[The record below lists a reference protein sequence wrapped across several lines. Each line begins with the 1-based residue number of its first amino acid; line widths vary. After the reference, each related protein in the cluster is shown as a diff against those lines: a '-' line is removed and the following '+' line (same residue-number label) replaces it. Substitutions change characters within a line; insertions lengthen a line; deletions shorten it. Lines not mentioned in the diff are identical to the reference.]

1 MLTSAPLPPREGIG
15 FYVWNLSRFL
25 TNMGHDVEVITRG
38 RAGRTQTEVVD
49 GITVRRVTFFPGY
62 PLHVH
67 LHSAFV
73 SAVLR
78 DRARQAD
85 LFHLHSPLVRL
96 PRTSVPALVTVHTP
110 MKADT
115 GAIRANTIHGLLI
128 KLQAPISY
136 RIEKQVLGRVCKV
149 TAVATSV
156 AQELAAYGVDPSE
169 VRVLGNGVDTE
180 VFFPGPEAANRDAP
194 YFLTA
199 GRLGARKGLEDL
211 VECAAQVLALHP
223 DHRFLIA
230 GGGPLEHKLRAAI
243 AGRKLESQIVLLGH
257 ISDRA
262 RMVELYRGA
271 TAYVHAAHYEG
282 LPTVLLEAMACGRP
296 VVATAVSGALDVVE
310 HERNG
315 LLVPPRQPDAMAQA
329 VIRLVDEPD
338 LAAELGL
345 AARQTIMDRYSWQAV
360 TRGYV
365 REYEGLLGGARR

>member
-1 MLTSAPLPPREGIG
+1 MLTSARFPPREGIG

-25 TNMGHDVEVITRG
+25 TNLGHDVQIITRG
-38 RAGRTQTEVVD
+38 RPGRTQTEVVD
-49 GITVRRVTFFPGY
+49 GITVRRVTFVPGY

-67 LHSAFV
+67 LHGVFV
-73 SAVLR
+73 SAMIR
-78 DRARQAD
+78 NFRQEVD

-110 MKADT
+110 MRTDT
-115 GAIRANTIHGLLI
+115 GAIRANNLHGLLI

-136 RIEKQVLGRVCKV
+136 LIEQQVLDGACRI

-156 AQELAAYGVDPSE
+156 AQELTVYGVDPAQ
-169 VRVLGNGVDTE
+169 VGVLGNGVDTLL
-180 VFFPGPEAANRDAP
+180 FCPGPGAPARADP

-211 VECAAQVLALHP
+211 VEAAGLVLARHP

-230 GGGPLEHKLRAAI
+230 GAGPLERALRAEVAR
-243 AGRKLESQIVLLGH
+243 RKLEGRVVLLGH

-271 TAYVHAAHYEG
+271 AGYVHAAHYEG

-296 VVATAVSGALDVVE
+296 VVATAVSGALDVIKHE
-310 HERNG
+310 HNG
-315 LLVPPRQPDAMAQA
+315 LLVPPREPSAMASA
-329 VIRLVDEPD
+329 ILRLIDEPG
-338 LAAELGL
+338 LAAELSST
-345 AARQTIMDRYSWQAV
+345 ARQTIVDGYSWQAV

-365 REYEGLLGGARR
+365 REYERLLAEAPR